1 MKVDINFAG
10 MPILYKTL
18 KKKKEIQLNFPGKTL
33 RDLTNALIRQF
44 GMPMKKA
51 LLDRAGDIDMEI
63 RVILNQADYTYGGP
77 YGKNPERGG
86 FHCCYGGIL
95 SLVSRS
101 QDGCRNQQNKE

>member
-44 GMPMKKA
+44 GKPMKKA

-63 RVILNQADYTYGGP
+63 RVILNQADYLMEDRMEKTLNEGD
-77 YGKNPERGG
+77 
-86 FHCCYGGIL
+86 
-95 SLVSRS
+95 SLVIMGAS
-101 QDGCRNQQNKE
+101 